1 MSEKSQERIQAAW
14 KGKIKIKNIPR
25 IICQTVINSTLERR
39 LLWSVLPKNYVL
51 ANSMNYLQIPEE
63 TCKMLV
69 EEFGDLE
76 NGLNIIVDYLNSDN
90 LNIWSNVWA
99 ANSNVNNYE
108 IFDLPFPRLFST
120 SKLPF
125 NGNKTKI

>member
-1 MSEKSQERIQAAW
+1 
-14 KGKIKIKNIPR
+14 
-25 IICQTVINSTLERR
+25 
-39 LLWSVLPKNYVL
+39 
-51 ANSMNYLQIPEE
+51 MNYLQIPEE
-63 TCKMLV
+63 TCKMLI

-76 NGLNIIVDYLNSDN
+76 NGLNIIVKYLNSDN

-108 IFDLPFPRLFST
+108 IFDLPFPKITNT
-120 SKLPF
+120 SSLPF